1 MLDDLRNAAIQEDP
15 QDEGAVSA
23 ARPRRN
29 RRRGGKQFLGMT
41 APQRFII
48 AVMILL
54 LLIVF
59 SVMCLMVTGRLWI

>member
-23 ARPRRN
+23 ARPSRN
-29 RRRGGKQFLGMT
+29 RRRGKQVLGMT

>member
-23 ARPRRN
+23 ARPSRN
-29 RRRGGKQFLGMT
+29 RRRGKQFLGMT

>member
-1 MLDDLRNAAIQEDP
+1 MLDDLRNAAIQEEP
-15 QDEGAVSA
+15 QDESAVSA
-23 ARPRRN
+23 ARPSRN
-29 RRRGGKQFLGMT
+29 RRPGKQFLGMT